1 MQWHLFRN
9 LNHCNKLC
17 PGGEIGRHAG
27 LKILFA
33 EKASAGSSPAWGTIY
48 YRSLTYK
55 ETHIMETLSFIL
67 GIALVVVIALA
78 IVAVYAFVKVG
89 KLENQIRDFDNREQG
104 IYRALSDQADWI
116 SKRIDETE
124 RNINDLGKEVFSQ
137 LDSRLDKLE
146 NKLIN
151 NKK

>member
-1 MQWHLFRN
+1 
-9 LNHCNKLC
+9 
-17 PGGEIGRHAG
+17 
-27 LKILFA
+27 
-33 EKASAGSSPAWGTIY
+33 
-48 YRSLTYK
+48 
-55 ETHIMETLSFIL
+55 METLSFIL